1 VSRRDGETL
10 AASTWLRLMKVHNL
24 ILARARRSLAGRCTL
39 PQFDVLAQI
48 DRSEDGLTFRELA
61 RHLLV
66 SAGNL
71 TVIVRRLEREG
82 LVRREV
88 VESDRRSYR
97 IVLTPGGRR
106 FIRALIPRHR
116 RDLDRILGEIPGPVL
131 RALRRRLGETAVFL
145 EGASRE
151 GARDPQPRSEEDV
164 ALLGRRRRATKDPAA
179 LLAGRKGGV
188 RARRAG

>member
-1 VSRRDGETL
+1 MSRREGETL

-48 DRSEDGLTFRELA
+48 ERSGDGLTFRELS
-61 RHLLV
+61 RRLLV

-71 TVIVRRLEREG
+71 TVIVRRLESEG
-82 LVRREV
+82 LVRRQV

-97 IVLTPGGRR
+97 IVLTPRGRR
-106 FIRALIPRHR
+106 FIRALVPRHR
-116 RDLDRILGEIPGPVL
+116 RDLDRILGGIPDTVL
-131 RALRRRLGETAVFL
+131 RGLRRRLGETARLL
-145 EGASRE
+145 EAG
-151 GARDPQPRSEEDV
+151 
-164 ALLGRRRRATKDPAA
+164 PAA
-179 LLAGRKGGV
+179 KPSLPTSSAPRRGAGGV